1 MAEQGLYDFLKL
13 HPLAAQPHPH
23 PHPHD
28 PHPDAKLPNQSSRLF
43 RCLYCPRQFYTSQA
57 LGGHQN
63 AHKRERA
70 AARRSC
76 MATADNHLPNT
87 ESTSAAA
94 YTSWFDHPLQADA
107 TSSLVIHH
115 ITPPPTDNT
124 TDVLDL
130 TLRL

>member
-1 MAEQGLYDFLKL
+1 MADQGLYDFLKL
-13 HPLAAQPHPH
+13 QHPQAAHPQPPHPH
-23 PHPHD
+23 HS
-28 PHPDAKLPNQSSRLF
+28 DAKPPHQSSRLF

-76 MATADNHLPNT
+76 MTTADNHIPNT
-87 ESTSAAA
+87 VSTTA
-94 YTSWFDHPLQADA
+94 YSWFDHPLQADA
-107 TSSLVIHH
+107 TSSLVFHAS
-115 ITPPPTDNT
+115 PPTT
-124 TDVLDL
+124 TENSDVLDL

>member
-1 MAEQGLYDFLKL
+1 MAEQGVYDFLKL
-13 HPLAAQPHPH
+13 HPQAAQPYSQPL
-23 PHPHD
+23 PEV
-28 PHPDAKLPNQSSRLF
+28 KQPNQSSRLF

-76 MATADNHLPNT
+76 NMATDDNT
-87 ESTSAAA
+87 VSTTA
-94 YTSWFDHPLQADA
+94 YSWLQADA
-107 TSSLVIHH
+107 TSSLAFHAA
-115 ITPPPTDNT
+115 PPPTENS
-124 TDVLDL
+124 DVLDL

>member
-13 HPLAAQPHPH
+13 HSPAAQPHPQL
-23 PHPHD
+23 
-28 PHPDAKLPNQSSRLF
+28 DAKQPNQSSRLF

-70 AARRSC
+70 AASRSY
-76 MATADNHLPNT
+76 MGTADNHLPNT
-87 ESTSAAA
+87 VSTSTAA

-107 TSSLVIHH
+107 TTSLVFHH